1 MENAVAR
8 AQSALGEPI
17 QTVRPLTGGLT
28 SAMLALT
35 TTASGEYVMR
45 LMTREP
51 WRTHGAELTARER
64 AAQQVLEGTGVPAPR
79 SVALDADSRSTGVA
93 AHLMTRVLGAPAET
107 LTPSKVE
114 AHRGH
119 A

>member
-1 MENAVAR
+1 MEHAIAW
-8 AQSALGEPI
+8 AQSVLGEPI

-35 TTASGEYVMR
+35 TSGEYVMR
-45 LMTREP
+45 LMRREP

-79 SVALDADSRSTGVA
+79 SVALDADGRSTGVA
-93 AHLMTRVLGAPAET
+93 AHLMTRVPGAPAER
-107 LTPSKVE
+107 LTPSQVE

>member
-8 AQSALGEPI
+8 AQSVLGEPI

-35 TTASGEYVMR
+35 TTSGGYVMR
-45 LMTREP
+45 LMRREP

-64 AAQQVLEGTGVPAPR
+64 AAQQVFEGTGVPAPR
-79 SVALDADSRSTGVA
+79 SVALDADGRSTGVA
-93 AHLMTRVLGAPAET
+93 PHLMTRVPGAPAET
-107 LTPSKVE
+107 LTPSQVE

>member
-1 MENAVAR
+1 MEDAVAW
-8 AQSALGEPI
+8 AQSVLGEPI

-28 SAMLALT
+28 
-35 TTASGEYVMR
+35 
-45 LMTREP
+45 
-51 WRTHGAELTARER
+51 
-64 AAQQVLEGTGVPAPR
+64 APR
-79 SVALDADSRSTGVA
+79 GVAPDADGRSTGVA

>member
-1 MENAVAR
+1 MKNAVVR
-8 AQSALGEPI
+8 AQSVLGEPI

-35 TTASGEYVMR
+35 
-45 LMTREP
+45 
-51 WRTHGAELTARER
+51 
-64 AAQQVLEGTGVPAPR
+64 
-79 SVALDADSRSTGVA
+79 
-93 AHLMTRVLGAPAET
+93 
-107 LTPSKVE
+107 PSQVE

>member
-1 MENAVAR
+1 MEHAIAW
-8 AQSALGEPI
+8 AQSVLGEPI

-35 TTASGEYVMR
+35 TSGEYVMR
-45 LMTREP
+45 LMTR
-51 WRTHGAELTARER
+51 
-64 AAQQVLEGTGVPAPR
+64 VP
-79 SVALDADSRSTGVA
+79 
-93 AHLMTRVLGAPAET
+93 GAPAER
-107 LTPSKVE
+107 LTPSQVE